1 MSRRSILAAWIGVL
15 ALMPPTAAWSQAPS
29 STRTVRS
36 SDVVALA
43 AKNNADLGAALLE
56 ERRAGVDV
64 TAEEG
69 LRPFVLG
76 LDGGYTHSSSPAV
89 NQDGDVSHRTGD
101 QVQVG
106 GQVSKSTAVGTE
118 ASVRVEGSSD
128 IESPDNTYGLAAT
141 LSVTQPI
148 LRGAG
153 REVGEASLR
162 QARNAEDASRLAARR
177 TASAL
182 GRDALIAYWEL
193 WYAERALEI
202 DVRARDIAKLAL
214 DETREKIEQGAA
226 AEIDALQFETQLA
239 SLEETVVAAEAEVR
253 RLSVQLAAL
262 IGLAREGTRVMPDS
276 SEAPPMSGSEPSPDD
291 ALRAAL
297 SDAPEL
303 LESAAQVVAAEERAR
318 TAGEAMRQRLDLVTW
333 IGAQTLGV
341 GQVSPAFEQ
350 FGQGAAYAGYVGL
363 VYELPLSDTRK
374 EAQRASARLD
384 VEIAKQRL
392 VATGDQV
399 RSDVAVAV
407 EKCASGRKKLALAE
421 QTLAVASRLAE
432 AERERYALGA
442 SIFIQ
447 VRDAEEAE
455 REAMLRTVR
464 ARVDLAE
471 AQIELDHLTG
481 ALLARLGRL
490 NPSAIGG

>member
-1 MSRRSILAAWIGVL
+1 MPAHRADTEGLQKILTAGKRRSRWRRV
-15 ALMPPTAAWSQAPS
+15 
-29 STRTVRS
+29 
-36 SDVVALA
+36 VVAIVVIVAAIA

-76 LDGGYTHSSSPAV
+76 LDGGYTHSSSPTV
-89 NQDGDVSHRTGD
+89 NQDGDVDFRTGN
-101 QVQVG
+101 QLGIG

-128 IESPDNTYGLAAT
+128 IASPDNSYGLAAT

-162 QARNAEDASRLAARR
+162 QARN
-177 TASAL
+177 
-182 GRDALIAYWEL
+182 
-193 WYAERALEI
+193 
-202 DVRARDIAKLAL
+202 
-214 DETREKIEQGAA
+214 
-226 AEIDALQFETQLA
+226 
-239 SLEETVVAAEAEVR
+239 
-253 RLSVQLAAL
+253 
-262 IGLAREGTRVMPDS
+262 
-276 SEAPPMSGSEPSPDD
+276 
-291 ALRAAL
+291 
-297 SDAPEL
+297 
-303 LESAAQVVAAEERAR
+303 
-318 TAGEAMRQRLDLVTW
+318 
-333 IGAQTLGV
+333 AQTLGV

-384 VEIAKQRL
+384 VDIAKQRL

-399 RSDVAVAV
+399 RSDVAVAI

-421 QTLAVASRLAE
+421 QTLAVSRKLAE

-455 REAMLRTVR
+455 REAALRTVR
-464 ARVDLAE
+464 ARIDLVM

-481 ALLARLGRL
+481 TLLVRLGTL
-490 NPSAIGG
+490 PSTRG

>member
-1 MSRRSILAAWIGVL
+1 MSDRLQLLCVLAAL
-15 ALMPPTAAWSQAPS
+15 AASAAAAAQAPAAE
-29 STRTVRS
+29 RIVRS
-36 SDVVALA
+36 GEVVALA

-56 ERRAGVDV
+56 ARRAAVDV

-69 LRPFVLG
+69 LRPFVLQ
-76 LDGGYTHSSSPAV
+76 LDGGYTHSSSPT
-89 NQDGDVSHRTGD
+89 VSQTGVVDHRTGD

-106 GQVSKSTAVGTE
+106 GQVSKSAAVGTQ
-118 ASVRVEGSSD
+118 ASVRVEGTDD
-128 IESPDNTYGLAAT
+128 IASPDDAYGLAAT
-141 LSVTQPI
+141 LSVTQPL

-162 QARNAEDASRLAARR
+162 QAHDAETAAILAARR
-177 TASAL
+177 SASAL
-182 GRDALIAYWEL
+182 ARDALVAYWEL
-193 WYAERALEI
+193 WYAERALMI
-202 DVRARDIAKLAL
+202 DARARDVAKLAL
-214 DETREKIEQGAA
+214 DETRSRIEQGAA

-239 SLEETVVAAEAEVR
+239 SLEETVVVAAADVR

-262 IGLAREGTRVMPDS
+262 PWLAREAARLLPDT
-276 SEAPPMSGSEPSPDD
+276 EEIPPVTASEPSPDE

-297 SDAPEL
+297 SDAPEIR
-303 LESAAQVVAAEERAR
+303 ESAAAVTAAEDRAR
-318 TAGEAMRQRLDLVTW
+318 TAGEAMRQRLDLTGW
-333 IGAQTLGV
+333 IGAQTLGI

-350 FGQGAAYAGYVGL
+350 LGQGAAYAGYVGL

-384 VEIAKQRL
+384 VEIARQRL
-392 VATGDQV
+392 AATGDQI

-407 EKCASGRKKLALAE
+407 EKCASGRSRLALAE
-421 QTLAVASRLAE
+421 QTLAVARKLAE
-432 AERERYALGA
+432 AERERYALGS

-455 REAMLRTVR
+455 REAELRTVR
-464 ARVDLAE
+464 ARIDLAE

-481 ALLARLGRL
+481 ALLARLGPLPAPR
-490 NPSAIGG
+490 G